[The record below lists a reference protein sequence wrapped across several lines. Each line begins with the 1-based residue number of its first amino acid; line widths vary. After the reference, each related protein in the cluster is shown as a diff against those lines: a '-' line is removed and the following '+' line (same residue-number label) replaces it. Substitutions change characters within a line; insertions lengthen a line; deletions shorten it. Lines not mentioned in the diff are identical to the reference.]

1 MLRIG
6 IIGAGTMGGMHA
18 DCYSELPNA
27 EVVAVADSRIEAA
40 KAVADKHSAQAFAS
54 GDEVIALED
63 VDIVDIC
70 LPTPF
75 HKENVLKVA
84 DARKHVFCEKPI
96 ARTME
101 DGREML
107 AACEEAGVKFMVGHV
122 LRYFH
127 EFVAAKR
134 LIDSGA
140 IGNPAVVRTTRA
152 AGHPQGWSNW
162 YANMEMAGGVIL
174 DMIIHDFDFLRWC
187 FGEVER
193 VYARGLAYS
202 GIPGV
207 DYALVTIRFKS
218 GTIAHVEGSWAHP
231 PGFFVKLEVAGN
243 GGLFEFDS
251 RTASPLRVATKVA
264 KGAGGG
270 VEVPQ
275 NPVNESPYTMELRHF
290 LQCVEKD
297 EEPEVTGEDALRAL
311 EIALGALGSIKT
323 GMPVQLPL
331 T

>member
-1 MLRIG
+1 MLKVG

-18 DCYSELPNA
+18 DCYSEIPDA
-27 EVVAVADSRIEAA
+27 EVVAIADSRLE
-40 KAVADKHSAQAFAS
+40 VAQSVAGKHSAQAFAH
-54 GDEVIALED
+54 GDEVMDMEG

-75 HKENVLKVA
+75 HKENVLKA
-84 DARKHVFCEKPI
+84 AAAGKHVFCEKPI
-96 ARTME
+96 ARNME
-101 DGREML
+101 DGREII
-107 AACEEAGVKFMVGHV
+107 AACKEAGVKFMVGHV

-127 EFVAAKR
+127 EFAAAKK

-140 IGNPAVVRTTRA
+140 IGKPAMVRTTRA

-162 YANMEMAGGVIL
+162 YASMEMAGGVVL

-193 VYARGLAYS
+193 IYAKGLAYS

-207 DYALVTIRFKS
+207 DYALVTIKFRS

-231 PGFFVKLEVAGN
+231 PGFFVKLEVAGD
-243 GGLFEFDS
+243 GGLFDFDS
-251 RTASPLRVATKVA
+251 RTASPLIVAKKVA
-264 KGAGGG
+264 EGAGGG

-275 NPVNESPYTMELRHF
+275 NPVNVSPYTMELAHF
-290 LQCVEKD
+290 VQSVLED
-297 EEPEVTGEDALRAL
+297 REPEVTGEDALRAL
-311 EIALGALGSIKT
+311 EIALGTLKSIKT

-331 T
+331 A

>member
-1 MLRIG
+1 MPRIG

-18 DCYSELPNA
+18 DCYSEIPNA
-27 EVVAVADSRIEAA
+27 EVVAVADSRLQAA
-40 KAVADKHSAQAFAS
+40 EGVAGKYSARAFAN
-54 GDEVIALED
+54 GDEVINMED
-63 VDIVDIC
+63 ADIVDIC

-75 HKENVLKVA
+75 HKENVLKA
-84 DARKHVFCEKPI
+84 AAAGKHVFCEKPI
-96 ARTME
+96 ARNME
-101 DGREML
+101 DGREMVS
-107 AACEEAGVKFMVGHV
+107 ACKEAGVKFMVGHV

-127 EFVAAKR
+127 EFAAAKR
-134 LIDSGA
+134 LIESGA
-140 IGNPAVVRTTRA
+140 IGKPGVIRATRA

-162 YANMEMAGGVIL
+162 YANMGMAGGVVL
-174 DMIIHDFDFLRWC
+174 DMVIHDFDFLRWC

-193 VYARGLAYS
+193 VYAKGLAYA

-231 PGFFVKLEVAGN
+231 PGFFVKLEVAGD

-251 RTASPLRVATKVA
+251 RTASPLKVA
-264 KGAGGG
+264 MKVAGGAGGG

-290 LQCVEKD
+290 VQCVEED
-297 EEPEVTGEDALRAL
+297 REPEVTGEDALRAL
-311 EIALGALGSIKT
+311 EIALGALESIKT

>member
-1 MLRIG
+1 MLKIG

-18 DCYSELPNA
+18 DCFSEIDGA
-27 EVVAVADSRIEAA
+27 EVIAVADAREEAA
-40 KAVADKHSAQAFAS
+40 KNVASKYSARTFTN
-54 GDEVIALED
+54 GDDIIALDD

-84 DARKHVFCEKPI
+84 AAGKHVFCEKPI
-96 ARTME
+96 ARNLQ
-101 DGREML
+101 DGKEMID
-107 AACEEAGVKFMVGHV
+107 ACNKAGVKFMVGHV

-127 EFVAAKR
+127 EFSAAKN

-140 IGNPAVVRTTRA
+140 VGKPGVVRTTRA

-162 YANMEMAGGVIL
+162 YANMEMAGGVVL

-193 VYARGLAYS
+193 VYAKGLAYS
-202 GIPGV
+202 GIPNV

-218 GTIAHVEGSWAHP
+218 GVIAHVEGSWAHP
-231 PGFFVKLEVAGN
+231 RGFFVTLEVAGD

-251 RTASPLRVATKVA
+251 RTSSPLKVS
-264 KGAGGG
+264 KKSSDSGEGG

-290 LQCVEKD
+290 IQSVAEDK
-297 EEPEVTGEDALRAL
+297 EPEVTGEDALRAL
-311 EIALGALGSIKT
+311 EIALAALQSIKT
-323 GMPVQLPL
+323 GEPMQFPL
-331 T
+331 I

>member
-1 MLRIG
+1 LLKIG

-18 DCYSELPNA
+18 DCYSEIPNA
-27 EVVAVADSRIEAA
+27 EVVAIADSRVEAA
-40 KAVADKHSAQAFAS
+40 KGVADKYSARAFAS
-54 GDEVIALED
+54 GDEIIAMED

-70 LPTPF
+70 LPTPY
-75 HKENVLKVA
+75 HKENILKVA
-84 DARKHVFCEKPI
+84 AAGKHVFCEKPI
-96 ARTME
+96 ARNMD
-101 DGREML
+101 DGREII
-107 AACEEAGVKFMVGHV
+107 AACKEAGVRFMVGHV

-127 EFVAAKR
+127 EFVAAKK
-134 LIDSGA
+134 LIESGA
-140 IGNPAVVRTTRA
+140 VGKPAMVRATRA

-162 YANMEMAGGVIL
+162 YANLQMAGGVVL
-174 DMIIHDFDFLRWC
+174 DLMIHDFDFLRWC

-193 VYARGLAYS
+193 VYAKGLAYS
-202 GIPGV
+202 GIVGA

-231 PGFFVKLEVAGN
+231 PGFFVKLEVAGD

-251 RTASPLRVATKVA
+251 RTASPLQVAMKAA
-264 KGAGGG
+264 KDTGGG

-290 LQCVEKD
+290 IQSVEED
-297 EEPEVTGEDALRAL
+297 REPEVTGEDALSAL
-311 EIALGALGSIKT
+311 EIALAALKSIET
-323 GMPVQLPL
+323 GTPVQFPL

>member
-1 MLRIG
+1 MQKIG

-18 DCYSELPNA
+18 DCYSEIPGA
-27 EVVAVADSRIEAA
+27 KVVAVADARMEAA
-40 KAVADKHSAQAFAS
+40 KSVADKCSAQALAS
-54 GDEVIALED
+54 GDEILAMKD

-75 HKENVLKVA
+75 HRENVLKA
-84 DARKHVFCEKPI
+84 ASAGKHVFCEKPI

-101 DGREML
+101 DGRAMI
-107 AACEEAGVKFMVGHV
+107 AACKEANVKFMVGHV

-127 EFVAAKR
+127 EFSAAKK

-140 IGNPAVVRTTRA
+140 VGKPAMVRTTRA

-162 YANMEMAGGVIL
+162 YANMQMAGGVVL

-187 FGEVER
+187 LGDVER
-193 VYARGLAYS
+193 IYAKGLAYS
-202 GIPGV
+202 GIPNV

-231 PGFFVKLEVAGN
+231 PGFFVKLEVAGD
-243 GGLFEFDS
+243 GGLFDFDS
-251 RTASPLRVATKVA
+251 RTSSPLIVSKKAA
-264 KGAGGG
+264 EGGGGG

-275 NPVNESPYTMELRHF
+275 SPVNVSPYKMELEHF
-290 LQCVEKD
+290 VNCVAED
-297 EEPEVTGEDALRAL
+297 EEPEVSGEDALCAL
-311 EIALGALGSIKT
+311 EIALGTLESIKT

-331 T
+331 A